1 MHCSPQSVPPVPQV
15 ADAPVIVQA
24 DADDVERF
32 ARRRY
37 HDEHARKLYLDL
49 AHVAPNGAYV
59 AKDVDGTPIGIAV
72 PHALEDEWFLSELYV
87 EPSFQKHGIGW
98 QLLTQAA
105 QEAGDVTRSGLLEPN
120 ELGGVAFFLQRGVSL
135 QTPIVEVN
143 GPIPH
148 ENELARMAA
157 GEYRFITEPLE
168 PVHHRS
174 ALAQLD
180 REVRGSARPL
190 DHLYF
195 SENGR
200 GYIFRREE
208 ELAGYVYVWPSGR
221 IGPMA
226 AASQTYL
233 VQFLAFALATLRQS
247 YGASW
252 GTMLV
257 PGTNIRVMRAL
268 MRAGLNIEA
277 MRLFASDSGILDLSR
292 YVGFHS
298 LLF

>member
-1 MHCSPQSVPPVPQV
+1 MRCWRRCAKAVLLGEAQPL
-15 ADAPVIVQA
+15 ITQA
-24 DADDVERF
+24 TADDVAHF
-32 ARRRY
+32 ARRRWR
-37 HDEHARKLYLDL
+37 DEHGRKLYLDL
-49 AHVAPNGAYV
+49 AHVAPNGAFV
-59 AKDVDGTPIGIAV
+59 AKDVDGTPIGIAI
-72 PHALEDEWFLSELYV
+72 PHALEDEWFLSDIFV

-98 QLLTQAA
+98 QLLTEAA
-105 QEAGDVTRSGLLEPN
+105 KDAGEVTRSGLLEAG
-120 ELGGVAFFLQRGVSL
+120 ELGGIAFFLRRGVSV

-143 GPIPH
+143 GTVPH

-157 GEYRFITEPLE
+157 GEYRFVTEPLE
-168 PVHHRS
+168 PVHHR
-174 ALAQLD
+174 AAIGQLD
-180 REVRGSARPL
+180 REIRGSARPL

-200 GYIFRREE
+200 GFIFRRDE

-221 IGPMA
+221 VGPMA

-233 VQFLAFALATLRQS
+233 VQFLAFALATLRQT

-252 GTMLV
+252 CTMHV
-257 PGTNIRVMRAL
+257 PGTNIRIMRAS

-277 MRLFASDSGILDLSR
+277 VRLFASDGGMLDLSR
-292 YVGFHS
+292 YIGFHS